1 MEETARAGW
10 AARGLLYLMVAL
22 LMSQIRTGGG
32 READRGGAIEAVAD
46 APFGGWLLAAIT
58 AGLAAFAVYRLWAA
72 VRGEEEKPF
81 RRLGWVGSAL
91 VYGYLAATALGV
103 LLGGDG
109 GGGGKGSGGS
119 GGQESTA
126 VTAKVLS
133 WSIGPWLVGAA
144 GLVAFGVAANFVRK
158 AVKERFRHDI
168 DEGAVPNGLW
178 PAVRALGVA
187 GWFGRALVWS
197 LVGWFVIR
205 AAVEHDPNKPVGF
218 DRSLRALAG
227 ESWGPLLIWVACAGF
242 VAYGLLC
249 LATAAWIDEQPDS

>member
-10 AARGLLYLMVAL
+10 AARGVLYLAVAL
-22 LMSQIRTGGG
+22 LMSQIRSGGG
-32 READRGGAIEAVAD
+32 READRTGAIEAVAD
-46 APFGGWLLAAIT
+46 APFGGWLLAAI
-58 AGLAAFAVYRLWAA
+58 AGGLAAFAAYRVWAA
-72 VRGEEEKPF
+72 IRGEEEKPL

-91 VYGYLAATALGV
+91 VYGYLSATAIGI
-103 LLGGDG
+103 LLSGDG
-109 GGGGKGSGGS
+109 GGGGGGEGGS
-119 GGQESTA
+119 SKALTA
-126 VTAKVLS
+126 RVLG
-133 WSIGPWLVGAA
+133 WSYGPWLVGAA

-168 DEGAVPNGLW
+168 DEAAVPNGLW

-197 LVGWFVIR
+197 LAGWFLVR
-205 AAVEHDPNKPVGF
+205 AAVQHDPSEPVGF
-218 DRSLRALAG
+218 DASLRALAG
-227 ESWGPLLIWVACAGF
+227 ESWGPAVLWTAIAGF